1 MTFSVATHSQLE
13 IIQDLAKAIWP
24 DAYGAILSQEQLEYM
39 MEMMYSLDS
48 LENQLKNNNVFL
60 LVKEENDFIGFAS
73 YELNFQNSNKT
84 KIHKLYILPTIQGK
98 GVGKNLILY
107 IQEIAKKNSSAA
119 LILNVNKYN
128 KAKDF
133 YLHNQ
138 FEIADSLVVDIGN
151 GYVMDDFVMEKMI

>member
-1 MTFSVATHSQLE
+1 MTFSVATNSQLE

-48 LENQLKNNNVFL
+48 LENQLKNNIVFL
-60 LVKEENDFIGFAS
+60 LAKEENDFIGFAS

-98 GVGKNLILY
+98 GVGKNLILH
-107 IQEIAKKNSSAA
+107 IQEIAKKNSNAA

-151 GYVMDDFVMEKMI
+151 GYVMDDFVMVKKI

>member
-1 MTFSVATHSQLE
+1 MTFTVATHSQLE

-60 LVKEENDFIGFAS
+60 LVKEGNDFIGFAS

-84 KIHKLYILPTIQGK
+84 KIHKLYVLPTIQGK

-107 IQEIAKKNSSAA
+107 IQEIAKKNSNAA

-151 GYVMDDFVMEKMI
+151 GYVMDDFVMEKKI

>member
-1 MTFSVATHSQLE
+1 MTFSVATNSQLE

-39 MEMMYSLDS
+39 MEMMYRLDS
-48 LENQLKNNNVFL
+48 LENQLKNNIVFL
-60 LVKEENDFIGFAS
+60 LAKEENDFIGFAS

-98 GVGKNLILY
+98 GVGKNLILH
-107 IQEIAKKNSSAA
+107 IQEIAKKNSNAA

-151 GYVMDDFVMEKMI
+151 GYVMDDVVMVKKI

>member
-1 MTFSVATHSQLE
+1 MTFSVATNSQLE

-48 LENQLKNNNVFL
+48 LENQLKNNIVFL
-60 LVKEENDFIGFAS
+60 LAKEENDFIGFAS

-98 GVGKNLILY
+98 GVGKNLILH
-107 IQEIAKKNSSAA
+107 IQEIARKNSNAA

-151 GYVMDDFVMEKMI
+151 GYVMDDFVMVKKI

>member
-1 MTFSVATHSQLE
+1 MTFSVASISQLE

-24 DAYGAILSQEQLEYM
+24 DAYSEILSNEQLNYM
-39 MEMMYSLDS
+39 MEMMYSFDS
-48 LENQLKNNNVFL
+48 LERQLKNNNVFL
-60 LVKEENDFIGFAS
+60 LAKEDNDFIGFAS

-84 KIHKLYILPTIQGK
+84 KIHKLYVLTNVQGK
-98 GVGKNLILY
+98 GVGKKMILH
-107 IQEIAKKNSSAA
+107 IQEIAKKNCNSA

-151 GYVMDDFVMEKMI
+151 GYVMDDFVMEKKI

>member
-1 MTFSVATHSQLE
+1 MTFSVATHSQLG

-48 LENQLKNNNVFL
+48 LENQLKNNIVFL
-60 LVKEENDFIGFAS
+60 LAKEENDFIGFAS

-84 KIHKLYILPTIQGK
+84 KIHKLYVLPTIQGK
-98 GVGKNLILY
+98 GVGKNLILH
-107 IQEIAKKNSSAA
+107 IQEIAKKNSNAA

-151 GYVMDDFVMEKMI
+151 GYVMDDFVMVKKI

>member
-13 IIQDLAKAIWP
+13 IIQNLAKAIWP

-48 LENQLKNNNVFL
+48 LENQLKNNIVFL
-60 LVKEENDFIGFAS
+60 LAKEENDFIGFAS

-84 KIHKLYILPTIQGK
+84 KIHKLYVLPIIQGK

-107 IQEIAKKNSSAA
+107 IQEIAKKNSNAA

-151 GYVMDDFVMEKMI
+151 GYVMDDFVMEKKI

>member
-1 MTFSVATHSQLE
+1 MTFSVVAKSQLE

-24 DAYGAILSQEQLEYM
+24 DTYGAILSKEQLEFM

-60 LVKEENDFIGFAS
+60 LVKEENEFLGFAS
-73 YELNFQNSNKT
+73 YELNFNNSNKT

-98 GVGKNLILY
+98 GVGKNLIFY
-107 IQEIAKKNSSAA
+107 IQEIAKKGNNSA

-138 FEIADSLVVDIGN
+138 FEITDSLVVDIGN
-151 GYVMDDFVMEKMI
+151 GYVMDDFVMEKKI

>member
-1 MTFSVATHSQLE
+1 MTFSVATNSQLE

-84 KIHKLYILPTIQGK
+84 KIHKLYVLPTIQGK
-98 GVGKNLILY
+98 GVGKNLILH
-107 IQEIAKKNSSAA
+107 IQEIAKKNTNAA

>member
-1 MTFSVATHSQLE
+1 MTFSVATNSQLE

-39 MEMMYSLDS
+39 MEMMYSLNS
-48 LENQLKNNNVFL
+48 LENQLKNNIVFL
-60 LVKEENDFIGFAS
+60 LAKEDNDFIGFAS

-98 GVGKNLILY
+98 GVGKNLILH
-107 IQEIAKKNSSAA
+107 IQEIAKKNSNAA

-151 GYVMDDFVMEKMI
+151 GYVMDDFVMVKKI

>member
-1 MTFSVATHSQLE
+1 MTFSVATNSQLE

-48 LENQLKNNNVFL
+48 LENQLKNNTVFL
-60 LVKEENDFIGFAS
+60 LAKEENDFIGFAS

-98 GVGKNLILY
+98 GVGKNLILH
-107 IQEIAKKNSSAA
+107 IQEIAKKNSNAA

-151 GYVMDDFVMEKMI
+151 GYVMDDFVMVKKI

>member
-1 MTFSVATHSQLE
+1 MTFSVATNSQLE

-60 LVKEENDFIGFAS
+60 LAKVENDFIGFAS

-98 GVGKNLILY
+98 GVGKNLILH
-107 IQEIAKKNSSAA
+107 IQEIAKKNSNSA

-151 GYVMDDFVMEKMI
+151 GYVMDDFVMVKKI

>member
-1 MTFSVATHSQLE
+1 MTFSVATNSQLE

-24 DAYGAILSQEQLEYM
+24 DSYGAIISQEQLEYM

-48 LENQLKNNNVFL
+48 LENQLKNNNIFL

-84 KIHKLYILPTIQGK
+84 KIHKLYILPTTQGK
-98 GVGKNLILY
+98 GVGKKLILY
-107 IQEIAKKNSSAA
+107 IQEIAKKNSNSA
-119 LILNVNKYN
+119 LILNVNKCN

-133 YLHNQ
+133 YLHIQ
-138 FEIADSLVVDIGN
+138 FEVADSLVVDIGN
-151 GYVMDDFVMEKMI
+151 GYVMDDFVMEKKI

>member
-13 IIQDLAKAIWP
+13 IIQDLAKTIWP

-60 LVKEENDFIGFAS
+60 LVKEENNFIGFAS

-84 KIHKLYILPTIQGK
+84 KIHKLYVLPSIQGK

-107 IQEIAKKNSSAA
+107 IQEIAKKNSNAA

-151 GYVMDDFVMEKMI
+151 CYVMDDFVMEKKI

>member
-1 MTFSVATHSQLE
+1 MTFTVATHSQLE

-24 DAYGAILSQEQLEYM
+24 DAYGEILSQKQLEYM

-60 LVKEENDFIGFAS
+60 LAKEENDFIGFAS

-98 GVGKNLILY
+98 GVGKNLILH
-107 IQEIAKKNSSAA
+107 IQEIAKKNSNAA

-128 KAKDF
+128 KAKNF
-133 YLHNQ
+133 YSHNQ

-151 GYVMDDFVMEKMI
+151 GYVMDDFVMEKKI

>member
-48 LENQLKNNNVFL
+48 LENQLKNNIVFL

-84 KIHKLYILPTIQGK
+84 KIHKLYVLPTIQGK
-98 GVGKNLILY
+98 GVGKNLILH
-107 IQEIAKKNSSAA
+107 IQEIAMKNTNSA

-151 GYVMDDFVMEKMI
+151 GYVMDDFVMEKNI

>member
-1 MTFSVATHSQLE
+1 MTFTVATHSQLE

-60 LVKEENDFIGFAS
+60 LAKEENDFIGFAS
-73 YELNFQNSNKT
+73 YELNFQKSNKT
-84 KIHKLYILPTIQGK
+84 KIHKLYVLPTIQGK

-107 IQEIAKKNSSAA
+107 IQEIAKKNSNAA

-151 GYVMDDFVMEKMI
+151 GYVMDDFVMEKKI

>member
-1 MTFSVATHSQLE
+1 MTFSVATNSQLE

-24 DAYGAILSQEQLEYM
+24 DAYGAILSQEQLEFM
-39 MEMMYSLDS
+39 MDMMYSLDS
-48 LENQLKNNNVFL
+48 LENQLKNNIVFL
-60 LVKEENDFIGFAS
+60 LAKEENDFIGFAS
-73 YELNFQNSNKT
+73 YELNFQKSNKT
-84 KIHKLYILPTIQGK
+84 KIHKLYVLPTIQGK
-98 GVGKNLILY
+98 GVGKNLIFH
-107 IQEIAKKNSSAA
+107 IQEIAKKNSNAA

-151 GYVMDDFVMEKMI
+151 GYVMDDFVMVKKI

>member
-1 MTFSVATHSQLE
+1 MTFSVATNSQLG

-39 MEMMYSLDS
+39 MEMMYSLNS
-48 LENQLKNNNVFL
+48 LENQLKNNIVFL
-60 LVKEENDFIGFAS
+60 LAKEDNDFIGFAS

-84 KIHKLYILPTIQGK
+84 KIHKLYVLPTIQGK
-98 GVGKNLILY
+98 GVGKNLILH
-107 IQEIAKKNSSAA
+107 IQEIAKKNSNSA

-151 GYVMDDFVMEKMI
+151 GYVMDDFIMEKKI

>member
-13 IIQDLAKAIWP
+13 IIQDLAKTIWP

-60 LVKEENDFIGFAS
+60 LVKEENNFIGFAS

-84 KIHKLYILPTIQGK
+84 KIHKLYVLPSIQGK

-107 IQEIAKKNSSAA
+107 IQEIAKKNSNAA

-151 GYVMDDFVMEKMI
+151 CYVMDDFIMEKKI